1 MKTHISLSL
10 ILAAGLFAGCNYLD
24 VVPDNLATL
33 EMVFNTRSTAEKY
46 LFTCYSFVPE
56 HGKNGT
62 DPGMDCGDEVWYF
75 GDTSSEF
82 TNQTTFWVAKGMQNT
97 NSPLVDYWNGAN
109 WGKSMF
115 VALRD
120 CNTFIENINKVPD
133 ITAYEK
139 AQWKAEVKTL
149 KAFYHFWLLRMYG
162 PIPIIR
168 ENIPISAGEKD
179 VRVVREPVDAVVD
192 YCVSLIDESLEA
204 LPLNINSEASDM
216 GRITKPAA
224 MAIKAKILVT
234 AASPF
239 FNGNT
244 DYANFVNAEGEAFFN
259 QTYDR
264 TKWQKAAEA
273 CKAAIDCAE
282 EAGHGLYEFVN
293 QSAYSLSDETVLSL
307 TNRCKV
313 TDRWNKELV
322 WGCGNSGIVDLQR
335 ICQPWLELDYSADG
349 RYYNALNGTFA
360 PTLAVA
366 ETFYS
371 KNGVPIQEDPDYDYD
386 GRYGTRVATEADKYY
401 ISPGYTTASLHF
413 DREPRFYATLGFDGS
428 SWYGI
433 GKQDDD
439 NMWYLQAKAG
449 QVSGKRG
456 ALYSVTG
463 YFAKKLVRY
472 QNTMQS
478 TSIIIEAYPF
488 PIIRLADLYLLYA
501 ESLNEAEKESG
512 TVPSDCYLYVDKVRA
527 RAGLKGVK
535 DSWRAHSINPGK
547 PDTYQGFQEIVR
559 QERMIELALEG
570 QRFWDIRRWN
580 LADKYFNVDM
590 KSWDVNQSATSE
602 YYKLTTYF
610 TRQYNKRDNLWPLKE
625 YDCIVNPNLIQ
636 NPNW

>member
-1 MKTHISLSL
+1 MKAYRLFIM
-10 ILAAGLFAGCNYLD
+10 ILVAGFLAGCSYLD

-33 EMVFNTRSTAEKY
+33 EMVFNTKSSAEKY

-75 GDTSSEF
+75 NDISSEF
-82 TNQTTFWVAKGMQNT
+82 SNQTTFWIAKGMQNT

-120 CNTFIENINKVPD
+120 CNTFIENVDRVPD
-133 ITAYEK
+133 LTAYEK
-139 AQWKAEVKTL
+139 AQWKSEVMVL
-149 KAFYHFWLLRMYG
+149 KAFYHFWLMRMYG
-162 PIPIIR
+162 PIPVIR
-168 ENIPISAGEKD
+168 TNIPVSADED
-179 VRVVREPVDAVVD
+179 EVRVVREPIDDVVD
-192 YCVSLIDESLEA
+192 YCVKLIDDAVEY
-204 LPLNINSEASDM
+204 LPMNIQAEASDM

-224 MAIKAKILVT
+224 LAIKAKILAT

-244 DYANFVNAEGEAFFN
+244 DYANFVNEEGNHFFN
-259 QTYDR
+259 QTFDAG
-264 TKWQKAAEA
+264 KWKTASDA
-273 CKAAIDCAE
+273 CKAAIECAE
-282 EAGHGLYEFVN
+282 EAGHGLYEFIN
-293 QSAYSLSDETVLSL
+293 QSAFSLSDETILSL

-313 TDRWNKELV
+313 TDRWNRELI
-322 WGCGNSGIVDLQR
+322 WGCGNSGIVNLQI

-349 RYYNALNGTFA
+349 RYYNAFNGTFA

-371 KNGVPIQEDPDYDYD
+371 KNGVPINEDPDYDYEN
-386 GRYGTRVATEADKYY
+386 RYSTRVAAEEDRYY
-401 ISPGYTTASLHF
+401 ISPGYTTAALHF
-413 DREPRFYATLGFDGS
+413 DREPRFYSTLGFDGS

-433 GKQDDD
+433 GKLDDE
-439 NMWYLQAKAG
+439 NTWYLQAKAG

-456 ALYSVTG
+456 ALYSITG

-472 QNTMQS
+472 QNTMLP
-478 TSIIIEAYPF
+478 TSIIIESYPF

-501 ESLNEAEKESG
+501 ECLNEAEYESG
-512 TVPSDCYLYVDKVRA
+512 SVPDECYTYIDLVRS
-527 RAGLKGVK
+527 RAGLAGVR
-535 DSWRAHSINPGK
+535 DSWRKHSVNPDK
-547 PDTYQGFQEIVR
+547 PNTCEGFREIVR

-580 LADKYFNVDM
+580 LTDKYFNVDM
-590 KSWDVNQSATSE
+590 KGWDVNQSATSE
-602 YYKLTTYF
+602 YYKLTTYY
-610 TRQYNKRDNLWPLKE
+610 TRQYNRRDNLWPLKE
-625 YDCIVNPNLIQ
+625 YDCIVNPKLIQ